1 MCEYTGISQGS
12 TEPKLSHRR
21 LLAEFAQVTVWKLT
35 LFRSFKVFIKAE
47 KTAKISIDGCFLIL
61 HQEMMYLKLI
71 LGFHRD
77 STERAWGF
85 VAVSTYHVG
94 CIIHISCVTFNI

>member
-1 MCEYTGISQGS
+1 MCVYAGKSKGS
-12 TEPKLSHRR
+12 IEPKLSQRR
-21 LLAEFAQVTVWKLT
+21 LLAEFAQVAFWKLT

-71 LGFHRD
+71 IGFHRN
-77 STERAWGF
+77 STERALGF
-85 VAVSTYHVG
+85 VVVSTYHVD